1 MSTWAFRTMIV
12 PASLAPPCRALAA
25 SFPSGAGMWTTPLSP
40 TGATPATHYISSG
53 GIWQQFAD
61 MLDSPEALA
70 AGAGI
75 PIAQAQAILSACDV
89 SEEDGPTAM
98 ARLGLTFV
106 QDAT

>member
-12 PASLAPPCRALAA
+12 PAALAPTCRELAA

-40 TGATPATHYISSG
+40 TGAAPATHYISSG

-75 PIAQAQAILSACDV
+75 PLAQAQAILGACDV
-89 SEEDGPTAM
+89 SEDQPSTAM
-98 ARLGLTFV
+98 ERLGLAFV
-106 QDAT
+106 QEQA